1 MRAWHAGAVALFRR
15 RAEVPA
21 DVVLGFFAAEAVA
34 LQRSIVASL
43 GLGPRPTPTALP
55 VRLSVERGAGDR
67 LVLVSRNVIVGFVPA
82 DDAPLLARQL
92 DAVGTA
98 RLVAPGVVVHV
109 DGTWRVW
116 VGDVPSDGFPPVPA
130 GLDTLEAPG
139 FTILGIPVHRYDDP
153 A

>member
-1 MRAWHAGAVALFRR
+1 MALFRR

-43 GLGPRPTPTALP
+43 GLGPRPVPTAVP
-55 VRLSVERGAGDR
+55 VRLRVEHGAGDR

-82 DDAPLLARQL
+82 DDTPLLARQL
-92 DAVGTA
+92 QTVGTTA
-98 RLVAPGVVVHV
+98 HLVAPGSVVQV

-116 VGDVPSDGFPPVPA
+116 VGDLPPDGLPPVPA
-130 GLDTLEAPG
+130 GLDTLQAPG

>member
-1 MRAWHAGAVALFRR
+1 M
-15 RAEVPA
+15 PA

-43 GLGPRPTPTALP
+43 GLGPRPRPTAVP
-55 VRLSVERGAGDR
+55 VRLRVERGSGDR
-67 LVLVSRNVIVGFVPA
+67 LVLVSQNVIVGFVPA

-92 DAVGTA
+92 VAVGPA
-98 RLVAPGVVVHV
+98 HLVAPGVVVHV

-116 VGDVPSDGFPPVPA
+116 VGEVPPDGLPPVPA
-130 GLDTLEAPG
+130 GLDTLAAPG
-139 FTILGIPVHRYDDP
+139 FTVLGIPVHRYDDP